1 MATCLGSSP
10 LTRGTREKVHLL
22 FLRTRFIPA
31 YAGNSTG
38 YLKKD
43 SAGTVHPRLRGELV
57 VTGISVSMCAGSS
70 PLTRGTQSNRSQ
82 SKTRLRFIPAY
93 AGNSSQCRHLSKVES
108 VHPRLRG
115 ELAHRFQLGQESP
128 GSSPLTRG
136 TPDLIQH
143 YEDHQRFIPAYAGNS
158 LWRYK
163 ELTL

>member
-31 YAGNSTG
+31 YAGNSKQQKSEQNAT
-38 YLKKD
+38 
-43 SAGTVHPRLRGELV
+43 TVHPRLRGELIAV
-57 VTGISVSMCAGSS
+57 
-70 PLTRGTQSNRSQ
+70 PPFKQSR
-82 SKTRLRFIPAY
+82 I
-93 AGNSSQCRHLSKVES
+93 
-108 VHPRLRG
+108 
-115 ELAHRFQLGQESP
+115 

-158 LWRYK
+158 QEQRKLPLERPVHPRLRG
-163 ELTL
+163 ELFSCSVIDCMSAGSSPLTRGTQQRLSMRSIFRRFIPAYAGNSIS